1 MTLVEVMIAVMI
13 LGILMTGLTQIFGT
27 LTRSMQ
33 FADDH
38 SQTNG
43 TAYFAMARMVS
54 FVAGTDEIQM
64 PGDDAAEHDQ
74 LIVAERILDLVDNT
88 RAAGS
93 DGIPDADTDGDG
105 LVNEGGGDVKEYV
118 SFALDKTDPDNW
130 KLVET
135 LPDYQTADTAD
146 TRSPQVICEHVTGFV
161 TQQLTPGVVRIR
173 LATGKNAMAAVLE
186 NRALAR
192 LLTP

>member
-1 MTLVEVMIAVMI
+1 
-13 LGILMTGLTQIFGT
+13 MTGLTQTLGT
-27 LTRSMQ
+27 ITRSMQ

-38 SQTNG
+38 SQTSG
-43 TAYFAMARMVS
+43 TAYFAMDRMVS
-54 FVAGTDEIQM
+54 FVAGTDEIQV
-64 PGDDAAEHDQ
+64 PGDDAAEHEQ
-74 LIVAERILDLVDNT
+74 LIVAERILDLVDST
-88 RAAGS
+88 RSAVS

-146 TRSPQVICEHVTGFV
+146 TRPPQVICEHVTGFV
-161 TQQLTPGVVRIR
+161 TQVLTSGVVRIR
-173 LATGKNAMAAVLE
+173 LTTGKNETAAVLE
-186 NRALAR
+186 TRALAR
-192 LLTP
+192 LLAP